1 LRNIFDN
8 QNDSRMSKTLRRSSD
23 KIIAGVCGGVADY
36 FGLDKVLIRAIYLLL
51 VLFGGV
57 GVLVYIILWIVMPSR

>member
-1 LRNIFDN
+1 MRNIFDN

>member
-1 LRNIFDN
+1 
-8 QNDSRMSKTLRRSSD
+8 MSKTLRRSSD

-57 GVLVYIILWIVMPSR
+57 GVLVYIILWIIMPSR